1 MHNLVD
7 GEEFSIFAKD
17 KICYVILNSKSTKN
31 AISFRMAKIMQDICF
46 AEFGN
51 TSLFEKFI
59 VDHGCNLI
67 ILKSKIAGIFSSGGN
82 LIELANSTTESAQFY
97 TSAIKAF
104 CTLLHSTSAISIALL
119 NGPAFG
125 GGAELALATD
135 FRWGIGNSF
144 ALHFSQAKF
153 AIPTGWGGM
162 LRLSELCPQL
172 NQRKIAALL
181 LTQSCLVNKQLLQ
194 LGLVDQ
200 QFKTIK
206 ACQKQIDLWQGQ
218 MNDCP
223 KYLKEGLFQRQYIY
237 SYDKLDEF
245 DVSFFNKYFLKEEHL
260 QRIQVFL
267 KRKLKNEK

>member
-1 MHNLVD
+1 MQKLVD
-7 GEEFSIFAKD
+7 GEEFSISAKD

-31 AISFRMAKIMQDICF
+31 AISFRMAKIMQDICYTE
-46 AEFGN
+46 AGN
-51 TSLFEKFI
+51 SSLFEKFI
-59 VDHGCNLI
+59 TNQGCNLI
-67 ILKSKIAGIFSSGGN
+67 ILKSEITGIFSSGGN
-82 LIELANSTTESAQFY
+82 LIELANSTPESAHLY

-104 CTLLHSTSAISIALL
+104 CSLLHSTSAISIALL
-119 NGPAFG
+119 TGPSFG

-144 ALHFSQAKF
+144 ELHFSQAKF

-181 LTQSCLVNKQLLQ
+181 LTKSCLSNKQLLQ

-200 QFKTIK
+200 EFKTLK
-206 ACQKQIDLWQGQ
+206 SCQKQIELWQEQ

-223 KYLKEGLFQRQYIY
+223 KYLKEGLFQRQNIY

-245 DVSFFNKYFLKEEHL
+245 DMTFFNKYFLQDEHL
-260 QRIQVFL
+260 QRIQLFL
-267 KRKLKNEK
+267 KRKIKNET